1 MKRKI
6 FSFIL
11 ILIFTL
17 INGLDAQTIDAS
29 VNPSGPINSDDGIT
43 EIVWTITFTPPS
55 DDDYPCKYTFQL
67 WDDYTMLEEFHLYTN
82 DFSYTVSVNID
93 PSTGTNFYQFRGI
106 VEWTSDFF
114 DGCGGQ
120 NFLEEDVK
128 KIYIVHSAPPT
139 IPTGLT
145 YSNVTENS
153 FEFCWSPSS
162 DPEGD
167 AVTYQVYK
175 NGSELGF
182 PISYTCKNV
191 NGLSFC
197 TSYNM
202 SVKAIDSQGNESDMS
217 SILSAETACCTSDV
231 TVTSSISGGTE
242 EFLASNTITADNQIS
257 GGAIVHYGA
266 GNSVKLVAGFKVSTG
281 CSFHAD
287 LNGCD

>member
-1 MKRKI
+1 MKK
-6 FSFIL
+6 FFFIL

-17 INGLDAQTIDAS
+17 INGLDAQTVDVS
-29 VNPSGPINSDDGIT
+29 VFPSGPINSDDGIT
-43 EIVWTITFTPPS
+43 VIEFTITFTAFY
-55 DDDYPCKYTFQL
+55 DEYPCKYTFQVCGDNYAVL
-67 WDDYTMLEEFHLYTN
+67 QEYPVFPIN
-82 DFSYTVSVNID
+82 DFSYTIFVNID
-93 PSTGTNFYQFRGI
+93 PSTDTDFYLFRGVI
-106 VEWTSDFF
+106 EWSSDFF
-114 DGCGGQ
+114 DGCGEF
-120 NFLEEDVK
+120 NFSSEDEK
-128 KIYIVHSAPPT
+128 KIYINHPPT

-145 YSNVTENS
+145 YSNVTEDS

-175 NGSELGF
+175 NSSALDS
-182 PISYTCKNV
+182 PTSYTCYNV

-202 SVKAIDSQGNESDMS
+202 SVKAIDSQGSESDMS
-217 SILSAETACCTSDV
+217 SILSVETDCCASDV

-266 GNSVKLVAGFKVSTG
+266 GNSVKLVVGFKVSTG

-287 LNGCD
+287 LIGCD